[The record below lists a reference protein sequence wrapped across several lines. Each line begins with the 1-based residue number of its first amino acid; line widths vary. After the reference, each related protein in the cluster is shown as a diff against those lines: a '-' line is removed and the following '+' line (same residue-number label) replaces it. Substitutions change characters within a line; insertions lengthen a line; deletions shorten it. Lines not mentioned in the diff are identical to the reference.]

1 MVNSTLPDLASNL
14 SYVRRLYVV
23 IMVIIIA
30 KWKIA
35 SEPILSK
42 EEANIPESYALDN

>member
-14 SYVRRLYVV
+14 SYVRRLCVV

-35 SEPILSK
+35 SEPL
-42 EEANIPESYALDN
+42 ERGG